1 MKSAAWEEEEG
12 CRQIKAGIPSSIG
25 PVIAVPPVLLTFLLS
40 SLLDLSAIK

>member
-1 MKSAAWEEEEG
+1 MKSTAWEEEGG
-12 CRQIKAGIPSSIG
+12 CRQIKAEIPSSIG